1 MGTVLA
7 TLLGCVVFLA
17 VMAGLFVPLEYFFP
31 KHTKRRSN
39 ASIALAAVLFV
50 ANTFLMQWLG
60 VPVLQTIRSFASPAL
75 EQPSLITVALV
86 FIASDLFGYWTHRL
100 MHRVPFFWRFH
111 RLHHEATDTT
121 WIDAWRQH
129 PVDFVLHGI
138 AVGVPGALLGA
149 SLSDIASVVV
159 LRKAFTTFL
168 HANLSVGFGP
178 LRWVVASPE
187 FHHHHHSADPRDFDT
202 NFAGT
207 FPVWDVVFGTT
218 HGHHGRRSRREDV
231 AAHDAADAPRGLV
244 GVCDRAEGQ
253 GDAAGAHAARDVRG
267 ARGHFAPAQ

>member
-1 MGTVLA
+1 MLA

-17 VMAGLFVPLEYFFP
+17 VMAGLFVPLEFFFP
-31 KHTKRRSN
+31 KHANRGSSKT
-39 ASIALAAVLFV
+39 ITLAAVLFIT
-50 ANTFLMQWLG
+50 NTFLMQWLG
-60 VPVLQTIRSFASPAL
+60 VPVLKLLT
-75 EQPSLITVALV
+75 PSGIERPTLITVTLV

-111 RLHHEATDTT
+111 RLHHEATETT

-168 HANLSVGFGP
+168 HANVRVRFGP
-178 LRWVVASPE
+178 LRWLVASPE

-207 FPVWDVVFGTT
+207 FPVWDVIFGTA
-218 HGHHGRRSRREDV
+218 HGDHGGRSRSEDV
-231 AAHDAADAPRGLV
+231 AAHDAADAARGLV
-244 GVCDRAEGQ
+244 GVRDGAEGQ
-253 GDAAGAHAARDVRG
+253 ADAAGAHAARDVRG